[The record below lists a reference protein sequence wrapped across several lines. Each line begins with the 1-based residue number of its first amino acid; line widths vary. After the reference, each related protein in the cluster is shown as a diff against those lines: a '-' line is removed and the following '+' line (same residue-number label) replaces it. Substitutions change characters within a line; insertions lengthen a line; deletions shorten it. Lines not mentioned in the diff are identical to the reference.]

1 MDSNAAGPAQR
12 AGGGL
17 TDLGG
22 RAGATAAVLVPDLT
36 SIPLAS
42 GCCSKANMSH
52 PTQNWG
58 FWRTDKH
65 NGKFELNADPA
76 VSKLPGRRAAN
87 LAE

>member
-1 MDSNAAGPAQR
+1 
-12 AGGGL
+12 
-17 TDLGG
+17 
-22 RAGATAAVLVPDLT
+22 
-36 SIPLAS
+36 
-42 GCCSKANMSH
+42 MSH
-52 PTQNWG
+52 PTKSWG